1 MQIVKSLVIAAVMV
15 VSTAFIPQIAFAQ
28 RGCGHDCVRT
38 NARADRAEAG
48 SLPRVR
54 GDSPPPGSACTL
66 KEGNMS
72 VKSRQ
77 GAAGRV
83 IVIARACDT
92 LRNPA

>member
-1 MQIVKSLVIAAVMV
+1 MQILKSLAIAAVMV

-28 RGCGHDCVRT
+28 RGCGQDCVRT

-54 GDSPPPGSACTL
+54 GDSPPPGTACTL

-72 VKSRQ
+72 VKSHQ
-77 GAAGRV
+77 GASGRV

-92 LRNPA
+92 SRNPT

>member
-1 MQIVKSLVIAAVMV
+1 MQIVKSLALAAMMV
-15 VSTAFIPQIAFAQ
+15 VSTAFVPQIAFAQ
-28 RGCGHDCVRT
+28 RGCGQDCVRT

-72 VKSRQ
+72 VKSHQ

-92 LRNPA
+92 SRNPT

>member
-1 MQIVKSLVIAAVMV
+1 MQIFKSLAIAAVMV
-15 VSTAFIPQIAFAQ
+15 VATAFIPQIAFAQ
-28 RGCGHDCVRT
+28 RGCGQDCVRT

-48 SLPRVR
+48 SLPRVQ

-66 KEGNMS
+66 KEGNTT
-72 VKSRQ
+72 VKSNQ

-92 LRNPA
+92 SRNPT